1 MSRIL
6 NEAKKRY
13 NDFIISNNLESH
25 EHQKY
30 GVLWCLD
37 RESNSNPYLDNKNGG
52 FLADEMGLGKTIMM
66 LALIKVNILARSTL
80 IVVPPPLLKQWEIKI
95 EKLLKIKP
103 TVVYG
108 YGKKKLNIE
117 NSNIVLTTYGN
128 LNCSSPN
135 IKEKKF
141 DRVIFDEAHH
151 LKNKNSE
158 CYKNALQ
165 IDSKITWLITGTP
178 LQNKMEDIYNL
189 GNLLNLNRSSIEKN
203 FEKFKKICI
212 LHRKKANANIIL
224 PEVKEFIISVKWE
237 TVLEKQMLLEMMTK
251 IDADKRNALM
261 HMIQQRKMCIA
272 PNSLNENIKE
282 LYNVSNKIF
291 NSTKNSKSKI
301 NEVVNIMKKN
311 KNNGK
316 KKMLFCHFRKE
327 MDTIEKELEKIGY
340 NKIEKIDGRITEK
353 RRNEIFLEA
362 SDDDDK
368 VFIMQIQSCSEGLN
382 LQMFSEVYFVSPHWN
397 PCVEEQAIARCHRIG
412 QRQEVH
418 VYKFKMENSIEYYIK
433 SVQDAK
439 IELRRGLLF

>member
-1 MSRIL
+1 MKQ
-6 NEAKKRY
+6 KKRY

-37 RESNSNPYLDNKNGG
+37 RECNSNPYLDNKNGG

-80 IVVPPPLLKQWEIKI
+80 IVVPPPLLLRQWEIKI
-95 EKLLKIKP
+95 ENLLKVKP
-103 TVVYG
+103 IVVYG

-128 LNCSSPN
+128 LKSSLPN

-158 CYKNALQ
+158 CYKNALD

-178 LQNKMEDIYNL
+178 LQNKIEDIYNL
-189 GNLLNLNRSSIEKN
+189 GNLLNLNKSSIEKN

-224 PEVKEFIISVKWE
+224 PEVKEFIINVKWE
-237 TVLEKQMLLEMMTK
+237 TTIEKEMLVEMMTK
-251 IDADKRNALM
+251 IDADKGNLLL
-261 HMIQQRKMCIA
+261 HIIQQRKMCIS
-272 PNSLNENIKE
+272 PNSLNENFKE
-282 LYNVSNKIF
+282 LYNVSDEMF
-291 NSTKNSKSKI
+291 NDTKNSKSKI

-327 MDTIEKELEKIGY
+327 IDTIEKELEKIGY

-397 PCVEEQAIARCHRIG
+397 PCVEEQAIARCHRLG

>member
-37 RESNSNPYLDNKNGG
+37 RECNSNPYLDNKNGG

-80 IVVPPPLLKQWEIKI
+80 IVVPPPLLRQWEIKI
-95 EKLLKIKP
+95 ENLLKVKP
-103 TVVYG
+103 IVVYG
-108 YGKKKLNIE
+108 YGKKNLKIE
-117 NSNIVLTTYGN
+117 NSSIILTTYGN
-128 LNCSSPN
+128 LNSSLPN

-158 CYKNALQ
+158 CYKNALD

-189 GNLLNLNRSSIEKN
+189 GNLLNLNKSSIEKN

-224 PEVKEFIISVKWE
+224 PEVKEFIINVKWE
-237 TVLEKQMLLEMMTK
+237 TTIEKEMLVEMMTK
-251 IDADKRNALM
+251 IDADKGNLLL
-261 HMIQQRKMCIA
+261 HIIQQRKMCIS
-272 PNSLNENIKE
+272 PNSLNENFKE
-282 LYNVSNKIF
+282 LYNVSDKLF
-291 NSTKNSKSKI
+291 NGTKNSKSKI

-397 PCVEEQAIARCHRIG
+397 PCVEEQAIARCHRLG

>member
-291 NSTKNSKSKI
+291 NGTKNSKSKI

>member
-37 RESNSNPYLDNKNGG
+37 RECNSNPYLDNKNGG

-80 IVVPPPLLKQWEIKI
+80 IVVPPPLLRQWEIKI
-95 EKLLKIKP
+95 ENLLKVKP
-103 TVVYG
+103 IVVYG

-128 LNCSSPN
+128 LKSSLPN

-158 CYKNALQ
+158 CYKNALD

-178 LQNKMEDIYNL
+178 LQNKMKDIYNL
-189 GNLLNLNRSSIEKN
+189 GNLLNLNKSSIEKN

-224 PEVKEFIISVKWE
+224 PEVKEFIINVKWE
-237 TVLEKQMLLEMMTK
+237 TTIEKEMLVEMMTK
-251 IDADKRNALM
+251 IDADKGNLLL
-261 HMIQQRKMCIA
+261 HIIQQRKMCTS
-272 PNSLNENIKE
+272 PNSLNENFKE
-282 LYNVSNKIF
+282 LYNVSDELF
-291 NSTKNSKSKI
+291 NGTKNSKSKI
-301 NEVVNIMKKN
+301 NEVINIMKKN

-362 SDDDDK
+362 TDDDDK

-397 PCVEEQAIARCHRIG
+397 PCVEEQAIARCHRLG

>member
-37 RESNSNPYLDNKNGG
+37 RECNSNPYLDNKNGG

-80 IVVPPPLLKQWEIKI
+80 IVVPPPLLRQWEIKI
-95 EKLLKIKP
+95 ENLLKVKP
-103 TVVYG
+103 IVVYG
-108 YGKKKLNIE
+108 YGKKNLKIE
-117 NSNIVLTTYGN
+117 NSSIILTTYGN
-128 LNCSSPN
+128 LNSSLPN

-158 CYKNALQ
+158 CYKNALD

-189 GNLLNLNRSSIEKN
+189 GNLLNLNKSSIEKN

-224 PEVKEFIISVKWE
+224 PEVKEFIINVKWE
-237 TVLEKQMLLEMMTK
+237 TTIEKEMLVEMMTK
-251 IDADKRNALM
+251 IDTDKGNLLL
-261 HMIQQRKMCIA
+261 HIIQQRKMCIS
-272 PNSLNENIKE
+272 PNSLNENFKE
-282 LYNVSNKIF
+282 LYNVSDKLF
-291 NSTKNSKSKI
+291 NGTKNSKSKI

-362 SDDDDK
+362 TDDDDK

-397 PCVEEQAIARCHRIG
+397 PCVEEQAIARCHRLG